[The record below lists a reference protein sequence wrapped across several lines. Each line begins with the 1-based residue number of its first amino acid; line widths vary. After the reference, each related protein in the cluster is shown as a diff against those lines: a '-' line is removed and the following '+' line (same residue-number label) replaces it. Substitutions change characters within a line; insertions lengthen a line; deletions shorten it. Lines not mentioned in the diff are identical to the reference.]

1 MRVSRKSIEEMHRV
15 RRLNLINGITGIKP
29 ANLIGTYSQKFGS
42 NVSIFSSVVHLG
54 SNPPLLGF
62 ILRPTGEVNR
72 NTYDNIKETGYY
84 TINHVHETITEKAHY
99 TSAKFDHGDS
109 EFERCGLTEEYL
121 YDFAAPFVK
130 ESYVKIG
137 MKFKEEILIEAN
149 DTRLI
154 IGEIQEIILPEESL
168 DDKGYIRLDKIFDV
182 GIGGLNNYYS
192 LKRIAS
198 YPYARANEVPSF
210 GHLKKSS

>member
-1 MRVSRKSIEEMHRV
+1 MRVNRDEIERMHRV

-29 ANLIGTYSQKFGS
+29 ANLIGTYSKEFGS

-62 ILRPTGEVNR
+62 ILRPTGDVNR
-72 NTYDNIKETGYY
+72 NTYDNILETGFY
-84 TINHVHETITEKAHY
+84 TINHVHETIAEQSHY
-99 TSAKFDHGDS
+99 TSAKFEHGES
-109 EFERCGLTEEYL
+109 EFARCGLTEEFK
-121 YDFAAPFVK
+121 YDFPAPFVK

-137 MKFKEEILIEAN
+137 MKFKEEIYIESN
-149 DTRLI
+149 QTRMI
-154 IGEIQEIILPEESL
+154 VGEIQEIILPDESI
-168 DDKGYIRLDKIFDV
+168 DDKGYIRLDRVFDV

-198 YPYARANEVPSF
+198 YPYVRVEEVPVF
-210 GHLKKSS
+210 NGKK

>member
-1 MRVSRKSIEEMHRV
+1 MRVNRKAIEDMHRV

-29 ANLIGTYSQKFGS
+29 ANLIGSYSKKFGS

-72 NTYDNIKETGYY
+72 NTYDNIMETGYY
-84 TINHVHETITEKAHY
+84 TINHVHESIAEQSHY
-99 TSAKFDHGDS
+99 TSAKFEHGES
-109 EFERCGLTEEYL
+109 EFKRCGLTEEYQF
-121 YDFAAPFVK
+121 DFPAPFVK
-130 ESYVKIG
+130 ESFVKIG
-137 MKFKEEILIEAN
+137 MKFKEEIAIEAN
-149 DTRLI
+149 GTRMI
-154 IGEIQEIILPEESL
+154 IGEIEEIVVPDESI
-168 DDKGYIRLDKIFDV
+168 DDKGYIRLDRIFDV

-198 YPYARANEVPSF
+198 YPYARVDEVPPF
-210 GHLKKSS
+210 HVNK